1 MEESDRRDRERE
13 KWGAKREDEASRRSL
28 WEEIKEVGL
37 IKI

>member
-1 MEESDRRDRERE
+1 MEESNRRDREWKKSRV
-13 KWGAKREDEASRRSL
+13 KREDEASRRSI